1 MHFERLNSGK
11 NGCSKK
17 GEVFKICSIYKCIF
31 DFNFWQ
37 IAKNY
42 MNILQGSE
50 KKSNFFNKYLMLLSV
65 LFPFVPLESTGRKF
79 SSRGIIDCL

>member
-37 IAKNY
+37 IAKKL
-42 MNILQGSE
+42 NILQGNSLDE
-50 KKSNFFNKYLMLLSV
+50 KSFKKYLALLSV
-65 LFPFVPLESTGRKF
+65 FPFVPLESTGRKF